1 MKRMLCRYFIIE
13 MFPGFSTFFKFV
25 LHSQCLMFALPIA
38 IRFNHRPLYVFFLQA
53 MLIAMM
59 QPYPLVADL
68 VLYLSLLP
76 LFVLHCRRAQA
87 GLWWGLLM
95 LLAAIV
101 GPLTH
106 YQWIHTRSA
115 NANFYY
121 AATLVWGG
129 AQVALMLLLMQAMID
144 CDRELQGKPLRF
156 TLHTEEASVEK
167 KHN

>member
-1 MKRMLCRYFIIE
+1 
-13 MFPGFSTFFKFV
+13 MFPEFSTFFKFG

-38 IRFNHRPLYVFFLQA
+38 TRFNHRPLFACFLQA

-59 QPYPLVADL
+59 QPYPLVAD
-68 VLYLSLLP
+68 VALYLSLLP
-76 LFVLHCRRAQA
+76 LFLLHCRRAQ
-87 GLWWGLLM
+87 GGIFWGLLM

-115 NANFYY
+115 NANFFY

-129 AQVALMLLLMQAMID
+129 AQVALFLLLMQAMID

-156 TLHTEEASVEK
+156 TLDDGEASAAK
-167 KHN
+167 TST